1 MAKFVLQF
9 SMNIYQELVGE
20 SSKLGEKNDCGV
32 KALSVITGI
41 SYVECHK
48 TLSLFGRKK
57 GKGTFVSSMFS
68 ALKHFG
74 FKAVEVKCP
83 YGGMRSLGRDLPP
96 KGSFL
101 IFATNHFA
109 GVKDGKIHDWSE
121 GRCLRI
127 RKFYQI
133 QKAEDHSPTFVFK
146 EATTNKRQSFK
157 TYRLVHNSGKVA
169 AEFKRFPSK
178 IDYVIKINGTIK
190 VWGKS
195 IKGSEF
201 ILQNV

>member
-1 MAKFVLQF
+1 
-9 SMNIYQELVGE
+9 MNIYQELVGE

-41 SYVECHK
+41 SYVECHRA
-48 TLSLFGRKK
+48 LSKLGRKK
-57 GKGTFVSSMFS
+57 GRATRLGAIFD
-68 ALKHFG
+68 ALKQFG
-74 FKAVEVKCP
+74 FKFTEVQCP
-83 YGGMRSLGRDLPP
+83 HGGMRSLGRNLPS

-109 GVKDGKIHDWSE
+109 GAKDGKIHDWSE

-133 QKAEDHSPTFVFK
+133 QKAEDNSPTFTFK
-146 EATTNKRQSFK
+146 QVTTNKRQSFK
-157 TYRLVHNSGKVA
+157 TYRLVHNSGLVA

-178 IDYVIKINGTIK
+178 VDKVIKTNGTIK
-190 VWGKS
+190 VWGRS

-201 ILQNV
+201 ILKNV

>member
-1 MAKFVLQF
+1 MAKFVLPF
-9 SMNIYQELVGE
+9 AMNIYQELVGE

-32 KALSVITGI
+32 KALSVITGFN
-41 SYVECHK
+41 YVECHK
-48 TLSLFGRKK
+48 TLSLFGRKR

-68 ALKHFG
+68 ALKHLG
-74 FKAVEVKCP
+74 FKVVEVKCP
-83 YGGMRSLGRDLPP
+83 YGGMRSLGRNLPP

-101 IFATNHFA
+101 IFATGHFA
-109 GVKDGKIHDWSE
+109 GVRDGKIHDWSE

-127 RKFYQI
+127 KKFYQI
-133 QKAEDHSPTFVFK
+133 QKGEDNSPTFVFK
-146 EATTNKRQSFK
+146 EETKNKRQSFK
-157 TYRLVHNSGKVA
+157 TYRLVHRSGEVA

-178 IDYVIKINGTIK
+178 VDYVIKTNGTIK

-201 ILQNV
+201 VLQNV